1 MGTVRI
7 LSIVLIL
14 FGAGVEAP
22 DCASACSDPVSTGRW
37 IIGLS
42 LIIFLLPLV
51 AGPFARLFLRRPL
64 TPLTGRKPRSSM
76 RRSILSRLMG

>member
-1 MGTVRI
+1 
-7 LSIVLIL
+7 LLIL

-51 AGPFARLFLRRPL
+51 ASFFARLFPRRRL
-64 TPLTGRKPRSSM
+64 TPLTGRKQRSH
-76 RRSILSRLMG
+76 RRPSILSRLMG